1 MHDVAVARRLKLVGF
16 DVDGVLTDNGIYIGM
31 VGDHPVEFKRFHI
44 QDGLGVRMLRT
55 AGLAV
60 VWLSGRES
68 AATALRARELEVDEV
83 IQDPTARKL
92 PAFAA
97 LLERRGLRWEDCA
110 FVGDDLADLPLLS
123 RVALPIAVANGVAE
137 VKAAARLVTT
147 VPGGQ
152 GAVREVAEL
161 ILQARGE
168 WQGRL
173 IVSGV
178 GKSGLIAR
186 KIAATLTSTGSPA
199 SFLHPVDSLHGDL
212 GLVGRDDVAILLSKS
227 GASDELF
234 ALVNQLKR
242 LGVPIIA
249 LTGDPDSALAR
260 QSDVV
265 LDVSVTEEACPET
278 LAPTASTTAA
288 LALGDALA
296 VTLLEVKGF
305 RREQF
310 AVLHPG
316 GTLGRNL
323 LLRVAD
329 VMLARD
335 VPMLQP
341 DRPMRECVVLLA
353 EKRGTVA
360 VVDAAGSLV
369 GVVTAGDLTRLM
381 ERTDHFLDIPV
392 REVMTR
398 TPKSTTPDALAGA
411 AIRLME
417 QHGIMALPVLDGGR
431 KLVGMVHLHDLMKA

>member
-1 MHDVAVARRLKLVGF
+1 MSRTESSELAERGRRVLALEAQAIGRVAERLGPAF
-16 DVDGVLTDNGIYIGM
+16 
-31 VGDHPVEFKRFHI
+31 
-44 QDGLGVRMLRT
+44 
-55 AGLAV
+55 
-60 VWLSGRES
+60 S
-68 AATALRARELEVDEV
+68 AAVR
-83 IQDPTARKL
+83 
-92 PAFAA
+92 
-97 LLERRGLRWEDCA
+97 LLE
-110 FVGDDLADLPLLS
+110 
-123 RVALPIAVANGVAE
+123 
-137 VKAAARLVTT
+137 
-147 VPGGQ
+147 
-152 GAVREVAEL
+152 
-161 ILQARGE
+161 QAK
-168 WQGRL
+168 GRL

-234 ALVNQLKR
+234 ALVSQLKR

-249 LTGDPDSALAR
+249 FTGDPDSALAR

-310 AVLHPG
+310 AALHPG

-323 LLRVAD
+323 LVRVAD
-329 VMLARD
+329 VMLAQD
-335 VPMLQP
+335 VPTLAP

-360 VVDAAGSLV
+360 VVDAGSLV

-392 REVMTR
+392 RDVMTR
-398 TPKSTTPDALAGA
+398 TPKSTTADALAGA
-411 AIRLME
+411 AVRLME

-431 KLVGMVHLHDLMKA
+431 KLVGMVHLHDLMKAGAA